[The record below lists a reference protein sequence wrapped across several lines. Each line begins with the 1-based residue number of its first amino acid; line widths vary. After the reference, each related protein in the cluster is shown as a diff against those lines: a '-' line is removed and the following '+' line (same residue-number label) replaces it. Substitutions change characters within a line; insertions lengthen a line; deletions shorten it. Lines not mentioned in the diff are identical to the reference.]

1 MSNTDKFEKFRVMA
15 ARWRS
20 LISDSN
26 TPEVNAA
33 VKYAADFMDKLIA
46 QKEAEREKSR
56 QSDIANL
63 TAAVIGLTEVFI
75 GQQTDMASLT
85 SAITGL
91 TEVITAQN
99 ERVGSAAPKAKSTEK
114 KSENLKAEQYQ
125 QIIDAYNDNCGNLPK
140 ATKLTDKRKRA
151 IRICLEQGFT
161 LDDFRAA
168 VKKSASIPFFNGNG
182 DRNWRANFDF
192 IIKPDNLQ
200 KIIENTYDSG
210 QENSHSY
217 NLDKLMDYYENNP
230 PKFN

>member
-1 MSNTDKFEKFRVMA
+1 MKSTDKFKKFRVLS

-33 VKYAADFMDKLIA
+33 LKDSADFMDKLIA
-46 QKEAEREKSR
+46 QKEAEQENSR

-63 TAAVIGLTEVFI
+63 TAAVHGLTEVFT
-75 GQQTDMASLT
+75 GQQTEMASLT

-91 TEVITAQN
+91 TEVITVQN
-99 ERVGSAAPKAKSTEK
+99 ERVGNVPKVKSPEK
-114 KSENLKAEQYQ
+114 KTENLKAEQYQ
-125 QIIDAYNDNCGNLPK
+125 QIIDAYNDNCGKLPK
-140 ATKLTDKRKRA
+140 ATKLTDKRKRT

-168 VKKSASIPFFNGNG
+168 VKKAALIPFFNGNG
-182 DRNWRANFDF
+182 ERGWRANFDF

-200 KIIENTYDSG
+200 KIIEDTYDSG
-210 QENSHSY
+210 SSQENSHSY
-217 NLDKLMDYYENNP
+217 NLDKLVEHAYNTV
-230 PKFN
+230 PKF